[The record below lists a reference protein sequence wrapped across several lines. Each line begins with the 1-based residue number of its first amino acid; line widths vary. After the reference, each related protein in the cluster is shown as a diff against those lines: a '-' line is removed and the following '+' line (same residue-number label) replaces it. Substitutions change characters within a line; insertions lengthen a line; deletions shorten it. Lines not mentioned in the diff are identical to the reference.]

1 MTNQLTSHVGFER
14 QVSADIAWCVRI
26 GGLWLC
32 TAKGGIKQQQS
43 TSNVPVQVPYTD
55 SQVCTFRCHVCS
67 TQRSRCCTVC
77 QQDKRRPQQH
87 SVHMFTYSVRQKVGI
102 KNWEL
107 QNSPRIDHACF
118 YNSCYVDPYGLDR
131 CGLEPC
137 LASKPEQPE
146 QSERLHSARKSK
158 GCIKKTYG
166 FRRHPR
172 GAGRLTKQAAFN
184 FATLFVSIWPALW
197 FI

>member
-1 MTNQLTSHVGFER
+1 MVYIGMLTDLQQTNLIPNF
-14 QVSADIAWCVRI
+14 
-26 GGLWLC
+26 
-32 TAKGGIKQQQS
+32 S
-43 TSNVPVQVPYTD
+43 TRTE
-55 SQVCTFRCHVCS
+55 
-67 TQRSRCCTVC
+67 
-77 QQDKRRPQQH
+77 
-87 SVHMFTYSVRQKVGI
+87 MGSVRQKVGI

-107 QNSPRIDHACF
+107 QNPPRIDHACF

-158 GCIKKTYG
+158 GCIKKTNG

-172 GAGRLTKQAAFN
+172 GAARLTKQAAFN
-184 FATLFVSIWPALW
+184 FTTLFVSI
-197 FI
+197 